1 MRVISRKTLREF
13 WERHEDAEEPLR
25 VWFKEAREATW
36 KSPVDIKS
44 QYASASILPN
54 SRVVFNVKG
63 NEYRLVV
70 AVRYDLEI
78 VFIRFVGKHSQ
89 YDEIDATTI

>member
-1 MRVISRKTLREF
+1 M
-13 WERHEDAEEPLR
+13 
-25 VWFKEAREATW
+25 
-36 KSPVDIKS
+36 
-44 QYASASILPN
+44 
-54 SRVVFNVKG
+54 FNVKG

-70 AVRYDLEI
+70 AVRYDKEI

>member
-1 MRVISRKTLREF
+1 MDMSPRYDRDYGSVQWGLRKGARQNVPLCPCTL
-13 WERHEDAEEPLR
+13 
-25 VWFKEAREATW
+25 
-36 KSPVDIKS
+36 KSPADIKS

-89 YDEIDATTI
+89 YDDIDATTI

>member
-1 MRVISRKTLREF
+1 MRIISRKALREL
-13 WERHEDAEEPLR
+13 WERHEDAEHPLR

-36 KSPVDIKS
+36 KSPGDIKA
-44 QYASASILPN
+44 QYGSASVLPN
-54 SRVVFNVKG
+54 NRVVFNVKG

-70 AVRYDLEI
+70 AVRYDLGI
-78 VFIRFVGKHSQ
+78 VFVRFVGKHSQ